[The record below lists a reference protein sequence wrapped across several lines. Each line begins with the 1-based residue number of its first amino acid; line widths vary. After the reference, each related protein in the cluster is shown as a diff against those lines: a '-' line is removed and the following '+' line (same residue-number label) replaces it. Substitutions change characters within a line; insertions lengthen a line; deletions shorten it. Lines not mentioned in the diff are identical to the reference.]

1 MRSLSNS
8 QELSSRGAAVA
19 RRGDLGNPRDCFVAV
34 LLAMTAIALQA
45 CTVVQYRPDVAIG
58 TARPGGVYFALGDSI
73 CRLFNLDLEKRGL
86 RCAAYPSSGPVANVE
101 ALHDGRADI
110 GIVQSD
116 VLADA
121 LRGHGPFASRGAART
136 LRVLFTGQTEAF
148 TIVARRQLDVRAAPE
163 LRGKRIN
170 LGSPGSGERV
180 SMERVMAA
188 LGFAP
193 TDFAETRELPLA
205 GQHDAF
211 CANALDA
218 IVYTVRHPN
227 GFVDDVV
234 RTCGGILVE
243 VSGPPIDAL
252 LATNPEYLRFVI
264 PGDTYMSNP
273 AAITTV
279 GVRTAIIT
287 TTRLP
292 ENVAYEITKSVFENI
307 DDFRRLHPDFAT
319 LLPRDMVPGGLIVPV
334 HPGALRYYRERGW
347 LP

>member
-1 MRSLSNS
+1 MRV
-8 QELSSRGAAVA
+8 RWRARVTAAAWVVVA
-19 RRGDLGNPRDCFVAV
+19 L
-34 LLAMTAIALQA
+34 ALQA
-45 CTVVQYRPDVAIG
+45 CTLVQYRPEVAIG
-58 TARPGGVYFALGDSI
+58 TGRPGGVYLPLGDSI
-73 CRLFNLDLEKRGL
+73 CRVFNLDLPQRGL
-86 RCAAYPSSGPVANVE
+86 RCAAYPSRGPVANIE
-101 ALHDGRADI
+101 SLHDGRIDI

-121 LRGHGPFASRGAART
+121 LRGHGPFASRGPDKA

-148 TIVARRQLDVRAAPE
+148 TIVARRELEIRAATE

-170 LGSPGSGERV
+170 LGSPRSGERV

-205 GQHDAF
+205 QQHDAF

-227 GFVDDVV
+227 GLVDDVI
-234 RTCGGILVE
+234 RSCRGILVD
-243 VSGPPIDAL
+243 VSGPKIEGL
-252 LATNPEYLRFVI
+252 LSKHPEYSRSVVPGNTYLSNPEAV
-264 PGDTYMSNP
+264 
-273 AAITTV
+273 TTL

-292 ENVAYEITKSVFENI
+292 ETVAYEITKALFENI

-319 LLPRDMVPGGLIVPV
+319 LLPLDMVPGGRVAPV
-334 HPGALRYYRERGW
+334 HAGAARYYRARGW

>member
-1 MRSLSNS
+1 MCSKNRND
-8 QELSSRGAAVA
+8 SRASRRPTASAVA
-19 RRGDLGNPRDCFVAV
+19 WVF
-34 LLAMTAIALQA
+34 LALALQA
-45 CTVVQYRPDVAIG
+45 CTIVQHRPDVAVG
-58 TARPGGVYFALGDSI
+58 TGRPGGVYFALGDSI
-73 CRLFNLDLEKRGL
+73 CRLFNLDLTQRGL
-86 RCAAYPSSGPVANVE
+86 RCAAYPSLGPVANIE
-101 ALHDGRADI
+101 SLHDGRVDI
-110 GIVQSD
+110 AIVQSD

-121 LRGHGPFASRGAART
+121 VSGHGPFASQGPDKA

-148 TIVARRQLDVRAAPE
+148 TIVARRELGIRAATQ

-205 GQHDAF
+205 EQHDAF

-227 GFVDDVV
+227 GFVADVIGSCEG
-234 RTCGGILVE
+234 RLVDLSGRAIE
-243 VSGPPIDAL
+243 VL
-252 LATNPEYLRFVI
+252 LSKHPEYMRSEI
-264 PGDTYMSNP
+264 PGNTYSAN
-273 AAITTV
+273 AEVVTTL

-292 ENVAYEITKSVFENI
+292 ETVAYEVTKALFDNI

-319 LLPRDMVPGGLIVPV
+319 LLPPAMVPGGRIAPV
-334 HPGALRYYRERGW
+334 HPGAARYFRARGW

>member
-1 MRSLSNS
+1 MRSPI
-8 QELSSRGAAVA
+8 RTAVA
-19 RRGDLGNPRDCFVAV
+19 WLVAA
-34 LLAMTAIALQA
+34 LALQA
-45 CTVVQYRPDVAIG
+45 CTLVQYRPDVAIG
-58 TARPGGVYFALGDSI
+58 TGRAGGVYFALGDSV
-73 CRLFNLDLEKRGL
+73 CRVLNLDMPPRRL
-86 RCAAYPSSGPVANVE
+86 RCAAYPSSGPVANIE
-101 ALHDGRADI
+101 SLRDGRIDI

-116 VLADA
+116 ALADA
-121 LRGHGPFASRGAART
+121 ISGHGPFAAQGPDEA

-148 TIVARRQLDVRAAPE
+148 TIVARRTLEIRAATE

-205 GQHDAF
+205 QQHDAF
-211 CANALDA
+211 CADALDA

-227 GFVDDVV
+227 GLVDDVV
-234 RTCGGILVE
+234 RSCGGVLVD
-243 VSGPPIDAL
+243 VSGAPIERL
-252 LATNPEYLRFVI
+252 LNTNPEYSRFVI
-264 PGDTYMSNP
+264 PGSSYPSNP
-273 AAITTV
+273 EAVTTL

-287 TTRLP
+287 TARLP
-292 ENVAYEITKSVFENI
+292 ETVAYEITKAVFENS

-319 LLPRDMVPGGLIVPV
+319 LLPREMVPVVVGVPV
-334 HPGALRYYRERGW
+334 HPGAVRYYRARGW

>member
-1 MRSLSNS
+1 MRSPVRNILRAWRQSKLS
-8 QELSSRGAAVA
+8 AATS
-19 RRGDLGNPRDCFVAV
+19 LAV
-34 LLAMTAIALQA
+34 WGFLAVSLQA

-58 TARPGGVYFALGDSI
+58 TGRSGGVYFPLGDSI
-73 CRLFNLDLEKRGL
+73 CRLFNLDVAQRGL
-86 RCAAYPSSGPVANVE
+86 RCAAYLSRGPVANIE
-101 ALHDGRADI
+101 SLHDGRIDI

-121 LRGHGPFASRGAART
+121 AAGNGRFAARGPDKA

-148 TIVARRQLDVRAAPE
+148 TIVAQGKLKIGAATQ
-163 LRGKRIN
+163 LRGTRIN
-170 LGSPGSGERV
+170 LGSPESGERV

-193 TDFAETRELPLA
+193 TDFAAATELPLA
-205 GQHDAF
+205 QQHDAF

-227 GFVDDVV
+227 GLVDDVV
-234 RTCGGILVE
+234 RTCGGVLVD
-243 VSGPPIDAL
+243 VSGPRIEAL
-252 LATNPEYLRFVI
+252 LAAHPEYSRSVVSAGTYASNPEAV
-264 PGDTYMSNP
+264 
-273 AAITTV
+273 TTL
-279 GVRTAIIT
+279 GVRTTIIT

-292 ENVAYEITKSVFENI
+292 ETVAYEITRALFENI

-319 LLPRDMVPGGLIVPV
+319 LVPAEMVPGGRLVPI
-334 HPGALRYYRERGW
+334 HAGAARYYRERGW

>member
-1 MRSLSNS
+1 MRSPVRRFPQVGRKARMS
-8 QELSSRGAAVA
+8 AAWV
-19 RRGDLGNPRDCFVAV
+19 V
-34 LLAMTAIALQA
+34 LALALQA

-58 TARPGGVYFALGDSI
+58 TGRPGGVYFALGDSI
-73 CRLFNLDLEKRGL
+73 CRVFNLDLTQRGL
-86 RCAAYPSSGPVANVE
+86 RCAAYPSSGPVANIE
-101 ALHDGRADI
+101 SLYDGRIEI
-110 GIVQSD
+110 GILQSD

-121 LRGHGPFASRGAART
+121 ISGHGPFASRGPDEA

-148 TIVARRQLDVRAAPE
+148 TIVARRELAIRAATE

-193 TDFAETRELPLA
+193 ADFAATRELPLA
-205 GQHDAF
+205 QQHDAF

-227 GFVDDVV
+227 GLVDDVI
-234 RTCGGILVE
+234 RTCQGILVD
-243 VSGPPIDAL
+243 VSGPRIDRL
-252 LATNPEYLRFVI
+252 LSRHPEYSRSVI
-264 PGDTYMSNP
+264 PGNTYPNNP
-273 AAITTV
+273 EAVTTL
-279 GVRTAIIT
+279 GVRTAIVT

-292 ENVAYEITKSVFENI
+292 ETVAYEITKALFDNI

-319 LLPRDMVPGGLIVPV
+319 LVPRGMVPDAAGVPL
-334 HPGALRYYRERGW
+334 HAGAARYYRARGW
-347 LP
+347 LK

>member
-1 MRSLSNS
+1 MRSPI
-8 QELSSRGAAVA
+8 SRRLWGRQQGTVTAAASIVA
-19 RRGDLGNPRDCFVAV
+19 AL
-34 LLAMTAIALQA
+34 ALQA
-45 CTVVQYRPDVAIG
+45 CTLVQYRPDVAIG
-58 TARPGGVYFALGDSI
+58 TGRAGGVYFALGDSM
-73 CRLFNLDLEKRGL
+73 CRLFNVDRIERGR
-86 RCAAYPSSGPVANVE
+86 RCAAYPSSGPIANIRS
-101 ALHDGRADI
+101 LHEGRIDI

-116 VLADA
+116 ALADA
-121 LRGHGPFASRGAART
+121 ISGHGPFASRGPDKA

-148 TIVARRQLDVRAAPE
+148 TIVARRELGIRAATD

-205 GQHDAF
+205 QQHDAF

-227 GFVDDVV
+227 GLVDDVV
-234 RTCGGILVE
+234 RSCGGILVN
-243 VSGPPIDAL
+243 VSGPPIERL
-252 LATNPEYLRFVI
+252 LSTQPEYSRSVIPANAYPSNPEAV
-264 PGDTYMSNP
+264 
-273 AAITTV
+273 TTL

-292 ENVAYEITKSVFENI
+292 DTVAYEITKALFENI

-319 LLPRDMVPGGLIVPV
+319 LLPGDMVPRVERVPV
-334 HPGALRYYRERGW
+334 HAGAARYYRARGW

>member
-1 MRSLSNS
+1 MRSRLR
-8 QELSSRGAAVA
+8 QILRDARTGAAAWV
-19 RRGDLGNPRDCFVAV
+19 VVV
-34 LLAMTAIALQA
+34 LALPA

-73 CRLFNLDLEKRGL
+73 CRLFNLDLQKRGL
-86 RCAAYPSSGPVANVE
+86 RCVAYPSRGPVANVA
-101 ALHDGRADI
+101 ALHEGRADI

-121 LRGHGPFASRGAART
+121 LRGHGPFASRGPDKT

-148 TIVARRQLDVRAAPE
+148 TIVARRDLAIRAAPD

-170 LGSPGSGERV
+170 LGSPASGERV

-193 TDFAETRELPLA
+193 KDFAETRELPL
-205 GQHDAF
+205 GQQHDAF
-211 CANALDA
+211 CENALDA

-264 PGDTYMSNP
+264 PADTYISNP
-273 AAITTV
+273 VAITTL

-292 ENVAYEITKSVFENI
+292 ENVAYEITKSLFENI

-319 LLPRDMVPGGLIVPV
+319 LVPRDMVPGGLIVPV
-334 HPGALRYYRERGW
+334 HPGALRYYRDRGW